1 MTKSWIKEE
10 LDTPA
15 VLIHRG
21 RLQHNIAQM
30 AEFAQSHGLALRPHI
45 KTHKMIQIAQM
56 QLDAGAVGITAAKLG
71 EAEAMAA
78 EGVRNILIAY
88 PILGEEKL
96 TRLAKLKTVADVTTV
111 IDGVAQAEALSR
123 FALAHELKFEV
134 LIEVDTGLK
143 RCGVLPGKDTLGL
156 LQYVSRLP
164 GVEVTGIMTHAGHAY
179 GAATPDEVVEI
190 AKKEGLDM
198 VETARQLR
206 AEGLIVYQVSVGAT
220 PTVRHSGK
228 ITGVTEIR
236 PGNYV
241 FNDLTQIRLGVATE
255 EQCSLRVA
263 ARIVSHPAEDRF
275 VIDAGAKTLA
285 LDQGA
290 HGTKGVAGFGQVI
303 GHPELTIT
311 RLSEEHGVIQAA
323 GPTGLRVGDI
333 IEIIPNHSCPVVNL
347 ADHVIVVDDDRVI
360 ERWRVTARGRTS

>member
-1 MTKSWIKEE
+1 MTKAWITEE

-15 VLIHRG
+15 VLLHRG
-21 RLQHNIAQM
+21 RLQKNIEEMAQ
-30 AEFAQSHGLALRPHI
+30 FAQVNGLALRPHI
-45 KTHKMIQIAQM
+45 KTHKMVEIAHM
-56 QLDAGAVGITAAKLG
+56 QLGAGAIGITTAKLG
-71 EAEAMAA
+71 EAEVMAA
-78 EGVRNILIAY
+78 HGVRNILIAY

-96 TRLAKLKTVADVTTV
+96 SRLAHLQTVAEVTTV

-123 FALAHELKFEV
+123 YALAHGLQFQV

-143 RCGVLPGKDTLGL
+143 RCGVLPGRDTLSL
-156 LQYVSRLP
+156 FRQVSGLP
-164 GVEVTGIMTHAGHAY
+164 GVEVVGIMTHAGHAY
-179 GAATPDEVVEI
+179 GAATPEEVVKI
-190 AKKEGLDM
+190 ARQEGLDI
-198 VETARQLR
+198 VETAKLLR
-206 AEGLIVYQVSVGAT
+206 SEDLTVHQVSVGAT
-220 PTVRHSGK
+220 PTVRHSGRV
-228 ITGVTEIR
+228 TGVTEIR

-263 ARIVSHPAEDRF
+263 ARIVSHPAKDRF
-275 VIDAGAKTLA
+275 VMDAGAKTLA

-311 RLSEEHGVIQAA
+311 RLSEEHGVIQIT

-347 ADHVIVVDDDRVI
+347 ADHVIVVDDDGKKEV
-360 ERWRVTARGRTS
+360 WKVAARGRTS